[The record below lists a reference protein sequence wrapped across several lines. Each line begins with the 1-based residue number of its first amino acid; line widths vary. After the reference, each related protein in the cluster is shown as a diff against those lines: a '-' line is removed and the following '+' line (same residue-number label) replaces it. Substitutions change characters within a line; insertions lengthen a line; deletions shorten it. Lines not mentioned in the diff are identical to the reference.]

1 MSAKMIDG
9 TATATRLRES
19 LKEEVSD
26 FVAKANR
33 PPGLAVVLV
42 GDDPA
47 SEVYVRMKE
56 KACAQVGL
64 YSVKHRLPKDASQEE
79 VLHTVQQLN
88 DQDEIDGILVQLPLP
103 GHIDE
108 AAVIEAVSV
117 DKDVDG
123 FHPYNVGLLA
133 SGSRE
138 ALEPCTPAGVMELLK
153 TTGVDLVGKNAVVI
167 GRSNIVGKPTAH
179 MLLREHA
186 TVTIAHS
193 RTQDLAGVCRR
204 ADVLVVAVGRA
215 EMVTPEYVRPG
226 AIVIDVGVN
235 RLGDGRLV
243 GDVHFDSVKDVAGF
257 ITPVPGGVGP
267 MTITMLLKNTLRAA
281 QRRLSL

>member
-1 MSAKMIDG
+1 MIDG

-26 FVAKANR
+26 FVAKGNR

-123 FHPYNVGLLA
+123 FHPYNVGLL
-133 SGSRE
+133 
-138 ALEPCTPAGVMELLK
+138 TPQGARSARTVSPGGCHGAV
-153 TTGVDLVGKNAVVI
+153 KN
-167 GRSNIVGKPTAH
+167 
-179 MLLREHA
+179 
-186 TVTIAHS
+186 
-193 RTQDLAGVCRR
+193 
-204 ADVLVVAVGRA
+204 
-215 EMVTPEYVRPG
+215 
-226 AIVIDVGVN
+226 
-235 RLGDGRLV
+235 DGRRS
-243 GDVHFDSVKDVAGF
+243 GRKERHCHRAQQYRRKADGPYAVA
-257 ITPVPGGVGP
+257 
-267 MTITMLLKNTLRAA
+267 
-281 QRRLSL
+281 